1 MMHGSMN
8 IVGPAPAT
16 PTLSLGSLKAL
27 ALGVILAILLIAVP
41 STAAQG
47 SQHID
52 ASIHAS
58 TETPRPGATS
68 RIAIRMTPESG
79 WHGYWINPGDSGL
92 PVEAV
97 WRAPQGVRIGE
108 LQHPAPTLLELAGLA
123 SYVHK
128 GAFTLL
134 ADLDVPPS
142 IPRGTRLPIE
152 VDLNWLA
159 CSDTLC
165 VPERATLRL
174 DLATGD
180 GAAGSSRAL
189 VSAAEAALPRPG
201 AARIAIAR
209 QGANWT
215 FDVTGA
221 QGLDPSSARLF
232 PGDAGWFDAA
242 TPQRATRGQ
251 GGAIQITV
259 PASGS
264 APPGDFS
271 GVVTDGRRSFVL
283 GGSPTPAPASAS
295 GPVAEA
301 EEAPAPIPGPT
312 AKVETIDP
320 LIDTASSTPSQEP
333 GNGSPLRFALIGAIL
348 GGLLLNL
355 MPCVFPILSLKALSL
370 AKSGIDR
377 RTARVEGVAYFAGS
391 VATTTLLGA
400 ILIGAR
406 ALGHDIGWSFQ
417 LQDPRIILV
426 LMLLSLAIA
435 LNLAGLFEIRG
446 ISLAGGRLAQP
457 GWSGAFG
464 TGALAAIIATPCSGP
479 FLGVALGAA
488 LVLPAPAT
496 LAVFAGLGI
505 GMALPFL
512 AIAFVPALQRILPRP
527 GKWMETFRRVLA
539 IPMLLTAI
547 GLAWVLGR
555 QSGVDGMGFGL
566 LLAGLAG
573 IGLWWT
579 GQRQAGGRTAGPA
592 LIPVLASVLVVFAI
606 QMSVPSTAGSQAA
619 ATVSAGRAEPFS
631 EARLAELR
639 TAGTPVFVDMTADWC
654 LICQVNK
661 RVAIDRDDTQA
672 AFAQAGVVTLVGDWT
687 RGDPAI
693 TRFLA
698 SRGRN
703 SVPYYLFV
711 TRGGKEREL
720 PQILSSGLLVEQAS
734 TS

>member
-1 MMHGSMN
+1 MMHGSIN
-8 IVGPAPAT
+8 IAGPVPAT
-16 PTLSLGSLKAL
+16 PRLSPALILGMM
-27 ALGVILAILLIAVP
+27 LAILLIAFP
-41 STAAQG
+41 SLAAAQG
-47 SQHID
+47 SRHID
-52 ASIHAS
+52 ASIHVS
-58 TETPRPGATS
+58 TETPRPGSTS

-97 WRAPQGVRIGE
+97 WRAPPGVRIGE

-134 ADLDVPPS
+134 ADLDVPAS
-142 IPRGTRLPIE
+142 IPQGARLPIE

-174 DLATGD
+174 DLAAGD
-180 GAAGSSRAL
+180 GAAGASRAL
-189 VSAAEAALPRPG
+189 VSAAEAALPRSG
-201 AARIAIAR
+201 AARVTIAR
-209 QGANWT
+209 QKTNWT
-215 FDVTGA
+215 FDLTGA
-221 QGLDPSSARLF
+221 QGLDPSNARLF
-232 PGDAGWFDAA
+232 PVDAGWFDAA
-242 TPQRATRGQ
+242 APQRVTRGQ
-251 GGAIQITV
+251 GGAIQIAV
-259 PASGS
+259 PAAGS
-264 APPGDFS
+264 APAGDFS

-283 GGSPTPAPASAS
+283 GGAPTIATAGASEPTAEAKEVPASLPNQS
-295 GPVAEA
+295 ESVVSIGPSA
-301 EEAPAPIPGPT
+301 
-312 AKVETIDP
+312 
-320 LIDTASSTPSQEP
+320 DTASSVASQEP
-333 GNGSPLRFALIGAIL
+333 GNGSALRIALIGAIL

-370 AKSGIDR
+370 VRSGVDR
-377 RTARVEGVAYFAGS
+377 RAARVEGVAYFAGS
-391 VATTTLLGA
+391 VVTTTLLGA

-406 ALGHDIGWSFQ
+406 ALGHDVGWSFQ
-417 LQDPRIILV
+417 LQDPRIILI

-446 ISLAGGRLAQP
+446 TSLAGGRLAQP

-512 AIAFVPALQRILPRP
+512 VIAFVPAAQRILPRP

-555 QSGVDGMGFGL
+555 QSGVDGLGVGL

-573 IGLWWT
+573 VGLWWA
-579 GQRQAGGRTAGPA
+579 GQRQAGGRKAGPA
-592 LIPVLASVLVVFAI
+592 LIPVLAPLLIVFAI
-606 QMSVPSTAGSQAA
+606 QMPVPSTAGTQAA
-619 ATVSAGRAEPFS
+619 PTVSAGRVEPFS
-631 EARLAELR
+631 EARLTELR
-639 TAGTPVFVDMTADWC
+639 SAGTPVFVDMTADWC

-661 RVAIDRDDTQA
+661 RVAIDRDDTRA
-672 AFAQAGVVTLVGDWT
+672 AFARAGVVTLVGDWT

-693 TRFLA
+693 TRYLA

-703 SVPYYLFV
+703 SIPYYLFV
-711 TRGGKEREL
+711 SRDGEEREL
-720 PQILSSGLLVEQAS
+720 PQVLSSGLLVEQAS

>member
-1 MMHGSMN
+1 MHGSMN
-8 IVGPAPAT
+8 TVGPAPAK
-16 PTLSLGSLKAL
+16 PPLSLGSLNAL
-27 ALGVILAILLIAVP
+27 ALWVMLAILLVAVP
-41 STAAQG
+41 SLAAAQG
-47 SQHID
+47 SRHID

-79 WHGYWINPGDSGL
+79 WHGYWVNPGDSGL
-92 PVEAV
+92 PVEAA
-97 WRAPQGVRIGE
+97 WRAPQGVRIRE
-108 LQHPAPTLLELAGLA
+108 LQHPPPTLLELADLA

-159 CSDTLC
+159 CSETLC

-174 DLATGD
+174 DLTAGD

-189 VSAAEAALPRPG
+189 ISAAEAALPRPG
-201 AARIAIAR
+201 AARSAITR
-209 QGANWT
+209 QGANWI

-221 QGLDPSSARLF
+221 QGLNPSSARLF
-232 PGDAGWFDAA
+232 PIDGGWFDAA
-242 TPQRATRGQ
+242 ASQRVTRGQ
-251 GGAIQITV
+251 GGAIQITI

-264 APPGDFS
+264 APAGAFS

-283 GGSPTPAPASAS
+283 SNSPTTASTPARSPI
-295 GPVAEA
+295 AEA
-301 EEAPAPIPGPT
+301 EEAPARLSDPT
-312 AKVETIDP
+312 ATVATVEP
-320 LIDTASSTPSQEP
+320 LIEPAPSTAAEHA
-333 GNGSPLRFALIGAIL
+333 GNGSALRIALTGAIL

-377 RTARVEGVAYFAGS
+377 RTAKVEGVAYFAGS
-391 VATTTLLGA
+391 VATTTFLGA

-417 LQDPRIILV
+417 LQDPRIIMV

-435 LNLAGLFEIRG
+435 LNLAGLFEIHG

-512 AIAFVPALQRILPRP
+512 AIAFVPALQRLLPRP
-527 GKWMETFRRVLA
+527 GKWMETFRRLLA

-555 QSGVDGMGFGL
+555 QSGVNGLGFGL

-573 IGLWWT
+573 VGLWWT
-579 GQRQAGGRTAGPA
+579 GHRQAGGRKAGPA
-592 LIPVLASVLVVFAI
+592 LIPVLASILVVFAI
-606 QMSVPSTAGSQAA
+606 QLPGPLAVGSQAA
-619 ATVSAGRAEPFS
+619 ATTSAGRVEPFS

-703 SVPYYLFV
+703 SAPYYLFV
-711 TRGGKEREL
+711 TRRGEEREL
-720 PQILSSGLLVEQAS
+720 PQILSAGLLVEQAS